1 MKRRA
6 FITLL
11 GGAAATWP
19 IAARAQQV
27 AMPVIGFLRSASIEQ
42 AQHMLDGLRRGLK
55 EAGYVEGHNVGIDV
69 RSAEGDRKRV
79 PALLSELIGRRVAL
93 IVCNSVAAQV
103 AKATINTVPI
113 IFVFGGDPVKEGLV
127 TSINRPE
134 GNITGVT
141 FLTSS
146 ISAKRFE
153 LLRELVP
160 QSTTTGVLIDP
171 SSAPSTLELKD
182 IEAAAGALSREIVVG
197 QATSVGDFKPV
208 FTNFVERGVGCVL
221 VGGGP
226 LLSNQRAAI
235 VALARRHGLPDAH
248 QLREA
253 VEIGGLMSYGS
264 SQTDAYRQAGLYAGR
279 ILSGARPADLPIIY
293 PSRFELV
300 INLKTATALGLVVP
314 QSLQVAA
321 DEVIE

>member
-182 IEAAAGALSREIVVG
+182 IEAAAGALSSGDCGRTSDISWRL
-197 QATSVGDFKPV
+197 QACLHQFRGARCRLRPGRRRPTSIQSTCCHCSAG
-208 FTNFVERGVGCVL
+208 
-221 VGGGP
+221 
-226 LLSNQRAAI
+226 AAPWT
-235 VALARRHGLPDAH
+235 ARR
-248 QLREA
+248 
-253 VEIGGLMSYGS
+253 
-264 SQTDAYRQAGLYAGR
+264 
-279 ILSGARPADLPIIY
+279 
-293 PSRFELV
+293 PS
-300 INLKTATALGLVVP
+300 
-314 QSLQVAA
+314 VA
-321 DEVIE
+321 